1 MLDFNYDITN
11 LKGAVYNPRKIAD
24 ADIEML
30 CESIRKLGLL
40 KPIIARGN
48 LIIAGHQRTKALLK
62 MGVTKGVVYQ
72 LSQDTNEYEETRFN
86 QLHNGTDMDAFD
98 ENCTIPPQ
106 TVLGYTTIA
115 PKDIK
120 GNFQGKLAIVR
131 KEICNLITRFGPWG
145 GIVATQSGEVIHCAQ
160 YALAAHITR
169 TPLTA
174 YIIPDDR
181 KEEYQKF
188 LNRAYGV
195 FSYDHLKKDTW
206 IQTFAQMF
214 RLRPSNRKNS
224 ETALE
229 GSNLSTLYE
238 NLVIPFIKE
247 NPKLAYIDFGA
258 GQGDY
263 VRRLRTL
270 KVNIFEM
277 EFFRRVQGQKAL
289 DTKQT
294 HRMIDKLLAHVKEH
308 GGFDVV
314 ICDSVMN
321 SVDSPLAE
329 RSVVAMLNI
338 LCNPG
343 GSVFFSGRTTDSV
356 DQKLAASTSTG
367 KASGLSFLD
376 EHGFTALYR
385 EGSWFY
391 QKFHDADMI
400 AKLCEQNK
408 LDNHEYLTKFGANT
422 YQVTAIK
429 REELSPEQIAEAVNF
444 EFNLP
449 YSETQSYNRHE
460 EALAVFTEAIKK
472 RNAMPEARSTHEAP
486 GSSQAVPDAPEHAS
500 ECLTRTGGECDCYL
514 SLESQEVD
522 QDAFPDTGN

>member
-1 MLDFNYDITN
+1 MLHHDYDITE
-11 LKGAVYNPRKIAD
+11 LRGAAYNPRKIAD
-24 ADIEML
+24 EDIEIL

-48 LIIAGHQRTKALLK
+48 LIIAGHQRTKALMK

-72 LSQDTNEYEETRFN
+72 LSQDTNVYEETRFN

-98 ENCTIPPQ
+98 ENARIPPQ
-106 TVLGYTTIA
+106 GGLGYCTVQ
-115 PKDIK
+115 PRDIT

-174 YIIPDDR
+174 YIIPDER

-195 FSYDHLKKDTW
+195 FSYEHLKKDTW

-224 ETALE
+224 ETALD

-238 NLVIPFIKE
+238 NLVIPYIKD
-247 NPKLAYIDFGA
+247 NPELTYIDFGA

-263 VRRLRTL
+263 VRRLRKL
-270 KVNIFEM
+270 KVKIDEM
-277 EFFRRVQGQKAL
+277 EFFRRVIGKKAL
-289 DTKQT
+289 DPNQT
-294 HRMIDKLLAHVKEH
+294 QRMITRLLEHVKTH
-308 GGFDVV
+308 GGYDVV

-329 RSVVAMLNI
+329 RSVMAMLNI

-356 DQKLAASTSTG
+356 EQKLAASTSTG
-367 KASGLSFLD
+367 KASGLAFLD

-400 AKLCEQNK
+400 KDLCENSR
-408 LDNHEYLTKFGANT
+408 LADHRYMTNFGAHT
-422 YQVTAIK
+422 YQVSAIK
-429 REELSPEQIAEAVNF
+429 SEELSDEQIAEAVNF

-449 YSETQSYNRHE
+449 YSPTQSYNRHE
-460 EALAVFTEAIKK
+460 EALQVFRDAIVA
-472 RNAMPEARSTHEAP
+472 RNPQS
-486 GSSQAVPDAPEHAS
+486 
-500 ECLTRTGGECDCYL
+500 
-514 SLESQEVD
+514 
-522 QDAFPDTGN
+522 